1 VVLSSQG
8 SLKVT
13 GNSNVWPTSISLNC
27 RLPFYYSHST
37 QCKWL
42 TDELFLFFFLAIIV
56 CWHYNLLMIP
66 PTTVMLQLHVRSLKH
81 QQEITPC
88 LSASTF
94 FLFAPVI
101 KSAQNCLWHLL
112 TWHTC
117 WDINYQSNITSFIYP
132 HLQSAPSW
140 EWPHLDFKEIFGVKR
155 ITVPNRHSLPD
166 W

>member
-1 VVLSSQG
+1 MFDQLLLVLTVVYHFIIATVHSVSG
-8 SLKVT
+8 SLM
-13 GNSNVWPTSISLNC
+13 NC
-27 RLPFYYSHST
+27 YCSSSWQL
-37 QCKWL
+37 
-42 TDELFLFFFLAIIV
+42 LFADMY
-56 CWHYNLLMIP
+56 YNLLMIP

-94 FLFAPVI
+94 FLFALVI
-101 KSAQNCLWHLL
+101 KSARNCLWHLL

-140 EWPHLDFKEIFGVKR
+140 EWPHLDFKEIWGVKR